1 MCFCV
6 ILSCLFSCIQ
16 TNRAQ
21 PRCRSVGTATKK
33 YPPLDLKRIAT
44 NSFPHRHTHCV
55 SSHTIATVTL
65 WGMFTPTN
73 PIYTKHTQ
81 KVCVGVEGTV
91 FLFVIKLFHSNKNN
105 EITKIITLF
114 TFTSRQRKGF
124 GSSRNAEYDGTLKH
138 LHWLENEENFNQSR
152 DFLFSRLSRSRGS
165 DYESKTELGL
175 FVLIHTQ
182 ISFCSKTAKLG
193 FVISGTQHPVSVSLQ
208 CSTNSNSLWRFESL
222 PYNQTLTK

>member
-1 MCFCV
+1 MSFSWHCNKKIPPSWPKKDCHQLFPPPPHP
-6 ILSCLFSCIQ
+6 LCLFTYNCYSHAVRHVHTDQPYLHQ
-16 TNRAQ
+16 T
-21 PRCRSVGTATKK
+21 
-33 YPPLDLKRIAT
+33 
-44 NSFPHRHTHCV
+44 
-55 SSHTIATVTL
+55 
-65 WGMFTPTN
+65 
-73 PIYTKHTQ
+73 HTQ

-152 DFLFSRLSRSRGS
+152 DFLFSSLSRSRGS

>member
-1 MCFCV
+1 
-6 ILSCLFSCIQ
+6 
-16 TNRAQ
+16 
-21 PRCRSVGTATKK
+21 
-33 YPPLDLKRIAT
+33 
-44 NSFPHRHTHCV
+44 
-55 SSHTIATVTL
+55 
-65 WGMFTPTN
+65 MFTPTN

-152 DFLFSRLSRSRGS
+152 DFF
-165 DYESKTELGL
+165 
-175 FVLIHTQ
+175 I
-182 ISFCSKTAKLG
+182 
-193 FVISGTQHPVSVSLQ
+193 
-208 CSTNSNSLWRFESL
+208 
-222 PYNQTLTK
+222 